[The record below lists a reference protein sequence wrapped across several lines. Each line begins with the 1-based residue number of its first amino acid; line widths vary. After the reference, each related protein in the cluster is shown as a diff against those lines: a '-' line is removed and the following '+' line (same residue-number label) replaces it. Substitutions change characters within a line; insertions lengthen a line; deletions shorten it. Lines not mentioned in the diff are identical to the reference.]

1 MRVTKHF
8 LKGPIPWSWL
18 RVAIGLPGRS
28 LVVGLVIWLW
38 AGMTRSATVRLSY
51 RSFPIPMGRFT
62 IWRALRALEDA
73 GLVTVRRFGGGRPP
87 QVTIR
92 TRGR

>member
-8 LKGPIPWSWL
+8 LKGPIPWGWVE
-18 RVAIGLPGRS
+18 RACALPGRA
-28 LVVGLVIWLW
+28 LAVGLVIWLW
-38 AGMTRSATVRLSY
+38 SGMTRSTTVRVSY

-62 IWRALRALEDA
+62 IYRALRALEDA
-73 GLVTVRRFGGGRPP
+73 DLVTVRRFGGGRAPE
-87 QVTIR
+87 VTIR